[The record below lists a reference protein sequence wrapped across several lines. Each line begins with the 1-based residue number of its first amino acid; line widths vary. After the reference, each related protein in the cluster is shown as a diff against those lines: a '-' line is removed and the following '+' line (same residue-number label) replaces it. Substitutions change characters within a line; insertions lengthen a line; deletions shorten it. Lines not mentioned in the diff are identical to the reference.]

1 MVINDVVEW
10 IITIGFVSVGAV
22 FSYTFNRIND
32 MRNKQAEYQQ
42 DTERRLGEFIRREEL
57 NGILDRV
64 EERMERQLTE
74 MKDMIRQWID
84 RHDRPN

>member
-22 FSYTFNRIND
+22 FAYTFQRIND
-32 MRNKQAEYQQ
+32 MRERQSDHEKE
-42 DTERRLGEFIRREEL
+42 TERRLGEFIRREEL

-64 EERMERQLTE
+64 EERMEKQLTE
-74 MKDMIRQWID
+74 MKDLIRNWMN
-84 RHDRPN
+84 RHDK

>member
-1 MVINDVVEW
+1 MLINEVVDW
-10 IITIGFVSVGAV
+10 IITIGFTGVAV
-22 FSYTFNRIND
+22 VFGYTFRRINETRD
-32 MRNKQAEYQQ
+32 KLTDHQQ

-74 MKDMIRQWID
+74 MKDLIRDWMS
-84 RHDRPN
+84 RHDK